1 VWKTRRRLAA
11 EELADLIAVE
21 AKMKKGTDELK
32 VLVQVL
38 VQALG
43 FRLMDLPGVGPV
55 VAGCRGPGTGG

>member
-1 VWKTRRRLAA
+1 MWKTRRRLAA

-32 VLVQVL
+32 VLVQ
-38 VQALG
+38 ARG